1 MQIYFQYIVYTFILY
16 SINKDL
22 YIIIIKHIKIHDFR
36 HSFASM
42 CINKGVPIEIISQYL
57 GHENISTALDIYG
70 HLYPNSQEELINI
83 LGKQGQK

>member
-1 MQIYFQYIVYTFILY
+1 
-16 SINKDL
+16 
-22 YIIIIKHIKIHDFR
+22 
-36 HSFASM
+36 M